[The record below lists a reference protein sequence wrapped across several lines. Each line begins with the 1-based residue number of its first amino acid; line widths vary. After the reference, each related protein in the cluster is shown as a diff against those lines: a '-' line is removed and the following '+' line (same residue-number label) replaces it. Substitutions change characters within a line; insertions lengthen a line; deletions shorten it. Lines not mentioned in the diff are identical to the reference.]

1 MRAAIGNHIVVRGR
15 KVGQRERRG
24 LIVDVRGDGGAPPF
38 LVRWE
43 NEAGEH
49 LYYPGSD
56 AVIE

>member
-15 KVGQRERRG
+15 KVGQADRRG

-38 LVRWE
+38 VVRWE
-43 NEAGEH
+43 NETGEH